1 MDMFRRICTRRFCT
15 LRQLK
20 DKIYDN
26 PETINF
32 NETKEKLV
40 SLEKEMKTPHIG
52 DFSTGECVIFYT
64 IFVAPLIFGT
74 YASTC
79 ACFQTY
85 EWNKIKRNMGEAPP
99 RQMDDKG
106 LSPEEIDMVG
116 TINFYNLISL
126 IC

>member
-1 MDMFRRICTRRFCT
+1 MDMFRCICTRRFCT

-64 IFVAPLIFGT
+64 IFVGT
-74 YASTC
+74 YARYRKI
-79 ACFQTY
+79 AVFAIFQLL
-85 EWNKIKRNMGEAPP
+85 RSSSH
-99 RQMDDKG
+99 Q
-106 LSPEEIDMVG
+106 
-116 TINFYNLISL
+116 
-126 IC
+126 